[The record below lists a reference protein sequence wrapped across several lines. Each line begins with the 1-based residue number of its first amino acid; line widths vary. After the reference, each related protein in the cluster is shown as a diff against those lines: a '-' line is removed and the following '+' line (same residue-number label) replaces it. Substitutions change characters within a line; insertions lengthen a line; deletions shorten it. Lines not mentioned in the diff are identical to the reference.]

1 MEATF
6 GASNVQILSYGLLEE
21 PDGNGKQAKRRARGS
36 NALLLLMT
44 SYKE

>member
-6 GASNVQILSYGLLEE
+6 GASNVQILSYGLLGGRMVMESKQ
-21 PDGNGKQAKRRARGS
+21 NGVRDGS

-44 SYKE
+44 SYKV